1 MHLHIIYS
9 EVNLIGTCL
18 ETDLLKILLDRLLH
32 VVILRREVDAF
43 RHEVAPC
50 YDDIVPQP

>member
-1 MHLHIIYS
+1 MHLHIVYS
-9 EVNLIGTCL
+9 EVNLIDSRL
-18 ETDLLKILLDRLLH
+18 ETDLIKNLLDRILQ
-32 VVILRREVDAF
+32 VVILGREIDAF